1 MQQFKANQGFWLY
14 QSLGWSLFALVQLL
28 VLTSDEALSLHNAL
42 PALLLLL
49 LAFSGSLLLRCF
61 WQRLS
66 GHTVGSA
73 GTLGYWL
80 GSSLLLAV
88 LLDIAHYWLLW
99 PLAALHPEFAGLFD
113 AQPPGAK
120 VVLLWPL
127 YLAWSA
133 LYLML
138 SRQQQLRH
146 TQQLQQES
154 ELRLHQ
160 SQLQSLLA
168 QLNPHFMFNCINNIR
183 ALILEDP
190 SAARTMLAHF
200 SDMLRYQIA
209 ADQQV
214 LVPLRTELAVAEDYI
229 ALMKIQFEERL
240 TFTTRVDPACLGL
253 QLPKLTLQL
262 LLENAI
268 KHGINRNA
276 EGGHIQLEVQMT
288 NAPHAWTLTLRN
300 TGRIQQSI
308 ITNAQSS
315 SEPQVGTGLVNLR
328 QRLKLL
334 FGHAAR
340 VELQQQHDDVVATV
354 TFSGPPLAALP
365 SREPLIAQQVEQPV
379 EQPREQQPERP
390 NNR

>member
-1 MQQFKANQGFWLY
+1 MQQGKANHGFWLY
-14 QSLGWSLFALVQLL
+14 QSLGWSLFALIQLL
-28 VLTSDEALSLHNAL
+28 ALTSDEALSVHNAI
-42 PALLLLL
+42 PALLMLV
-49 LAFSGSLLLRCF
+49 LAFSGTLLLRLF
-61 WQRLS
+61 WQRIS
-66 GHTVGSA
+66 SKTVGSA

-80 GSSLLLAV
+80 GSSLLIAI
-88 LLDIAHYWLLW
+88 LLDIMHYWSLW
-99 PLAALHPEFAGLFD
+99 PLARLHPEFVGLFD

-120 VVLLWPL
+120 LVMLWPL

-138 SRQQQLRH
+138 SRQQQLRQ

-154 ELRLHQ
+154 ELRLQQ
-160 SQLQSLLA
+160 SQLQGLLA

-190 SAARTMLAHF
+190 TAARTMLAHF
-200 SDMLRYQIA
+200 ADMLRYQIA

-240 TFTTRVDPACLGL
+240 TFTTQIDPACLAL

-268 KHGINRNA
+268 KHGINLNA
-276 EGGHIQLEVQMT
+276 GGGHIQLEVKMT
-288 NAPHAWTLTLRN
+288 NEPQAWTLTLRN
-300 TGRIQQSI
+300 TGRIQQSL
-308 ITNAQSS
+308 ITHSKSS
-315 SEPQVGTGLVNLR
+315 SESQVGTGLVNLR

-334 FGHAAR
+334 FGHGAR

-354 TFSGPPLAALP
+354 TFSGPPLAIALQTP
-365 SREPLIAQQVEQPV
+365 EPLRAQQIEQQIKP
-379 EQPREQQPERP
+379 QPERQQNP
-390 NNR
+390 